1 MTSDAVENIILAVDE
16 ACTNI
21 IRHAYKSVPD
31 GELIIKTKSTLSRFV
46 VSITDYGNSFE
57 PEMIPEPDLQK
68 YYRQRRVGGLGMYL
82 MKTLMDDVKYVSIPG
97 KYNEVLLSKNIKSS
111 AKQCRITNNLKVKR
125 NLTALVEFSRVINSS
140 LDLNFI
146 LNNVLLTCLGKFL
159 SYKRNYCIK
168 HKWKT

>member
-1 MTSDAVENIILAVDE
+1 MKTKKLKVKSKTENLSIIRDFISSSAYEAGMKSDAVENIILAVDE

-31 GELIIKTKSTLSRFV
+31 GELIIKTKSTVSRFV
-46 VSITDYGNSFE
+46 VSITDYGKSFE

-97 KYNEVLLSKNIKSS
+97 KYNEVLLSKN
-111 AKQCRITNNLKVKR
+111 LKVAQS
-125 NLTALVEFSRVINSS
+125 NA
-140 LDLNFI
+140 
-146 LNNVLLTCLGKFL
+146 G
-159 SYKRNYCIK
+159 
-168 HKWKT
+168 

>member
-1 MTSDAVENIILAVDE
+1 MKTKKLKVKSKTENLSIIRDFISSSAYEAGMKSDAVENIILAVDE

-31 GELIIKTKSTLSRFV
+31 GELIIKTKSTASRFV
-46 VSITDYGNSFE
+46 VSITDYGKSFE

-97 KYNEVLLSKNIKSS
+97 KYNEVLLSKN
-111 AKQCRITNNLKVKR
+111 LKVAQS
-125 NLTALVEFSRVINSS
+125 NA
-140 LDLNFI
+140 
-146 LNNVLLTCLGKFL
+146 G
-159 SYKRNYCIK
+159 
-168 HKWKT
+168 

>member
-1 MTSDAVENIILAVDE
+1 MKTKKLIVKSKTENLSVIRDFISSSAQEAGMKSDAVENIILAVDE

-21 IRHAYKSVPD
+21 IKHAYKSIPD

-46 VSITDYGNSFE
+46 VSITDYGKSFE

-97 KYNEVLLSKNIKSS
+97 KYNKVLLSKN
-111 AKQCRITNNLKVKR
+111 LKVAQS
-125 NLTALVEFSRVINSS
+125 NA
-140 LDLNFI
+140 
-146 LNNVLLTCLGKFL
+146 G
-159 SYKRNYCIK
+159 
-168 HKWKT
+168 